1 MVKHSVYAEM
11 GNSNGYGS
19 LVGLGLSFALLVQLL
34 GSAMAGN
41 ILALMGMTS
50 HSHHIW

>member
-1 MVKHSVYAEM
+1 MDRLVVSVPNKM
-11 GNSNGYGS
+11 SNRKYLGIAIA
-19 LVGLGLSFALLVQLL
+19 LQLLGLS
-34 GSAMAGN
+34 MAGN